1 MADVM
6 TAKAYLQQ
14 AYYIDSEIDSKLA
27 QVMVLRQTAAKAT
40 STMSITPGGGYDVH
54 RMEATI
60 VRMVD
65 LEAEINGDID
75 RLVDLKR
82 EIGAKIKA
90 VERPEYRI
98 VLARRYLCYESWEQ
112 IAVGR
117 GYDIRHVY
125 RIHGE
130 ALAYITV

>member
-14 AYYIDSEIDSKLA
+14 AYYIDSEIDAKLA

-98 VLARRYLCYESWEQ
+98 VLERRYLCYESWEQ

>member
-6 TAKAYLQQ
+6 TAKEYLQQ

-27 QVMVLRQTAAKAT
+27 QVTVLRQTAAKAT

-65 LEAEINGDID
+65 LEAEINSDID
-75 RLVDLKR
+75 RLVGLKR
-82 EIGAKIKA
+82 EIGAKIRA

-98 VLARRYLCYESWEQ
+98 VLERRYLCYESWEQ
-112 IAVGR
+112 IAVDL

-130 ALAYITV
+130 ALAYVTV

>member
-6 TAKAYLQQ
+6 TAKEYLQQ
-14 AYYIDSEIDSKLA
+14 AYYIDSEIDSKLE
-27 QVMVLRQTAAKAT
+27 QVMALRQTAAKVT

-65 LEAEINGDID
+65 LEAEIYGDID

-82 EIGAKIKA
+82 EIGAKIRA

-130 ALAYITV
+130 ALAHITV

>member
-6 TAKAYLQQ
+6 TAKEYLQQ
-14 AYYIDSEIDSKLA
+14 AYYIDSEIDAKLA

>member
-6 TAKAYLQQ
+6 TAKEYLQQ
-14 AYYIDSEIDSKLA
+14 AYYIDSEIDCKLA

-40 STMSITPGGGYDVH
+40 SAMSITPGGGYDVH

-82 EIGAKIKA
+82 EIAAKIKA

-98 VLARRYLCYESWEQ
+98 VLERRYLCYESWEQ
-112 IAVGR
+112 IAVDL
-117 GYDIRHVY
+117 GYDIRHIY

-130 ALAYITV
+130 ALACIIV

>member
-14 AYYIDSEIDSKLA
+14 AYYIDSEIDAKLA

>member
-14 AYYIDSEIDSKLA
+14 AYYIDREIDCKLS
-27 QVMVLRQTAAKAT
+27 QVTALRQTAAKAT

-65 LEAEINGDID
+65 LEAEINSDID
-75 RLVDLKR
+75 RLVELKR
-82 EIGAKIKA
+82 EIGAKIRA

-98 VLARRYLCYESWEQ
+98 VLERRYLCYESWER
-112 IAVGR
+112 IAVDL
-117 GYDIRHVY
+117 GYDIRHIY

-130 ALAYITV
+130 ALAYIAV

>member
-1 MADVM
+1 MM
-6 TAKAYLQQ
+6 TAKEYLQQ
-14 AYYIDSEIDSKLA
+14 AYYIDSEIDSKLE
-27 QVMVLRQTAAKAT
+27 QVMALRQTAAKVT

-60 VRMVD
+60 VHVVTWK
-65 LEAEINGDID
+65 AEINGDID

-82 EIGAKIKA
+82 DRSEDRA

-98 VLARRYLCYESWEQ
+98 VLERRYLLLRELGADRRGTW
-112 IAVGR
+112 
-117 GYDIRHVY
+117 GYDIRHIY

>member
-6 TAKAYLQQ
+6 TAKTYLQQ
-14 AYYIDSEIDSKLA
+14 AYYIDREVDSKLE
-27 QVMVLRQTAAKAT
+27 QVMALRQTAAKVT

-65 LEAEINGDID
+65 LEAEINSDID

-82 EIGAKIKA
+82 EIGAKIRA

-98 VLARRYLCYESWEQ
+98 VLERRYLCYESWEQ
-112 IAVGR
+112 IAVDL

-130 ALAYITV
+130 ALAYIAV